1 MLDRASPV
9 PLYHQMAQHLQ
20 EQITSGTLTPGDAL
34 PTEEELKHIY
44 GVSRATVRQA
54 VQQLASADLV
64 RLARPHGTF
73 VTQPR
78 LVEPLPALI
87 SFSDEVRRA
96 GLTPSTRVLRVSLDP
111 APPEVRQHLNL
122 AAAAAALCVRR
133 LRLANDQPIT
143 LHTSWLAPSLGFGVD
158 DDFGGSLYGLLR
170 ARGAEPARA
179 EQVLD
184 AANATPDEAAT
195 LGVPRQAAL
204 LVVSRVTYDGTDRP
218 IEYVIGRYRA
228 DRYRYSVSL
237 NTTAARA
244 PMGIVGVC

>member
-20 EQITSGTLTPGDAL
+20 EQIASGTLTPGDAL

-170 ARGAEPARA
+170 ARGAEPLSPRVGGTLPLSAPRAGPSRRARSRCS
-179 EQVLD
+179 
-184 AANATPDEAAT
+184 T
-195 LGVPRQAAL
+195 LPMRRRTRRRRSGCRVRPR
-204 LVVSRVTYDGTDRP
+204 SSSC
-218 IEYVIGRYRA
+218 RA
-228 DRYRYSVSL
+228 SP
-237 NTTAARA
+237 TTAPIARSST
-244 PMGIVGVC
+244 